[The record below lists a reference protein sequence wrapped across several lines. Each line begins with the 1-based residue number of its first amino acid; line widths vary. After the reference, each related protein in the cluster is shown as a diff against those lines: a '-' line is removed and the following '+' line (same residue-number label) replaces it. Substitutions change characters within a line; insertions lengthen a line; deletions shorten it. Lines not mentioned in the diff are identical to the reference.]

1 MTKFV
6 HVVYSLLS
14 KNRSE
19 TAEHGRGGGGGGGG
33 TSLQYF

>member
-19 TAEHGRGGGGGGGG
+19 TAEHGRGGGGGDVPPIF
-33 TSLQYF
+33 LKL